1 MGFLEH
7 LDELRTRII
16 RSCAA
21 IGVGMLVAFFFHDQL
36 ADIVLTPI
44 ERSLPAGS
52 SLVFIR
58 PAEAFSF
65 HLNLAF
71 IGGILLAAPFVMY
84 QVWRFIAP
92 GLYANEKK
100 FLVPFV
106 VLTSAGSLSGALF
119 SQYVLFPGMMRFYG
133 AFSSPRMRFLPGV
146 EETVDLYMKMTIG
159 MIVVFQIP
167 TVVFFLAK
175 MRLVTARFLW
185 RHLKYAVLIIFV
197 LAAIL
202 TPDGSPWNQTV
213 VAAPMLG
220 LYVLSIGLAWIVAPS
235 ERDQPTAGASPPLRL
250 VFAAAVIDQAWRSA
264 ALRRPRAGEMRLM

>member
-1 MGFLEH
+1 
-7 LDELRTRII
+7 
-16 RSCAA
+16 
-21 IGVGMLVAFFFHDQL
+21 
-36 ADIVLTPI
+36 
-44 ERSLPAGS
+44 
-52 SLVFIR
+52 
-58 PAEAFSF
+58 
-65 HLNLAF
+65 
-71 IGGILLAAPFVMY
+71 
-84 QVWRFIAP
+84 VWRFIAP

-106 VLTSAGSLSGALF
+106 VLTSVGSLSGALF

-133 AFSSPRMRFLPGV
+133 AFSSPRMKFLPGV
-146 EETVDLYMKMTIG
+146 EETVELYMKMMIG

-185 RHLKYAVLIIFV
+185 RHLKYAVLVIFV

-220 LYVLSIGLAWIVAPS
+220 LYVLSIGLAWVVAPS
-235 ERDQPTAGASPPLRL
+235 ERDQPTAGASPNLRL
-250 VFAAAVIDQAWRSA
+250 VFAAAVIDQARRSA
-264 ALRRPRAGEMRLM
+264 ALRRPRVGEMSLMKPVRPAYDLTSAHRADSGGVSAGRSEDAG